1 MADPLRI
8 AASAPPPAAHSDQKT
23 NGFAEI
29 LNSRKLRQFG
39 VPLAVGLLGGLAGEE
54 FRNFDGSN
62 RSTWVARHL
71 KKQEKKIA
79 NAKEATKVAIQNM
92 KV

>member
-1 MADPLRI
+1 MANPLRI

-23 NGFAEI
+23 NGFTEI
-29 LNSRKLRQFG
+29 LNSSKLRQFG
-39 VPLAVGLLGGLAGEE
+39 VPLAMGLLGVLAEGE

-71 KKQEKKIA
+71 EKEAKTRA
-79 NAKEATKVAIQNM
+79 NAEQVTKMVIQNM